1 MADFGDILQN
11 WERQK
16 KSEKPD
22 NKKSSLPQ
30 DGQAWRYKKTAP
42 GKKQDIP
49 ANSERS
55 EDASPLKRNPLNE
68 RSEDASPLKRN
79 PLNERSEDASPL
91 KRNPLNERS
100 EDASPLKRNP
110 LNVWLQRY
118 GVVDKDKQLEDKLQ
132 QEIISNSDAVKQM
145 ICEASIDL
153 HGLTREEADI
163 RLNAF
168 ITECV
173 RRGLKK
179 VLIIHGK
186 GNHSNEGPVLS
197 HAVRS
202 FIESDKRLGR
212 FGFADKTLGG
222 KGATWVLI
230 R

>member
-22 NKKSSLPQ
+22 TKKSSLPQ
-30 DGQAWRYKKTAP
+30 DGQAWRYKKTEP

-55 EDASPLKRNPLNE
+55 EE
-68 RSEDASPLKRN
+68 
-79 PLNERSEDASPL
+79 
-91 KRNPLNERS
+91 
-100 EDASPLKRNP
+100 ASPLKRNP

-197 HAVRS
+197 HTVRS

>member
-1 MADFGDILQN
+1 VADFGDILQN

-49 ANSERS
+49 ANS
-55 EDASPLKRNPLNE
+55 E

>member
-1 MADFGDILQN
+1 VADFGDILQN
-11 WERQK
+11 WEKQK

-22 NKKSSLPQ
+22 TKKSSLPQ
-30 DGQAWRYKKTAP
+30 DGQAWRYKKTEP

-55 EDASPLKRNPLNE
+55 EEASPLKSLPLNE
-68 RSEDASPLKRN
+68 RSE
-79 PLNERSEDASPL
+79 EDSHP
-91 KRNPLNERS
+91 
-100 EDASPLKRNP
+100 KRNP

>member
-11 WERQK
+11 WEKQK

-22 NKKSSLPQ
+22 TKKSSLPQ
-30 DGQAWRYKKTAP
+30 DGQAWRYKKTEP

-55 EDASPLKRNPLNE
+55 EE
-68 RSEDASPLKRN
+68 
-79 PLNERSEDASPL
+79 ASPL

>member
-30 DGQAWRYKKTAP
+30 DGQAWRYKKTEP

-55 EDASPLKRNPLNE
+55 EEASPLKRNPMSERSEEASPLKRNPLNE
-68 RSEDASPLKRN
+68 RSEEDSHPKRN
-79 PLNERSEDASPL
+79 PMS
-91 KRNPLNERS
+91 
-100 EDASPLKRNP
+100 
-110 LNVWLQRY
+110 VWLQRY

>member
-22 NKKSSLPQ
+22 TKKSSLPQ
-30 DGQAWRYKKTAP
+30 DGQAWRYKKTEP

-55 EDASPLKRNPLNE
+55 EEASPLKRNPLNE
-68 RSEDASPLKRN
+68 RSE
-79 PLNERSEDASPL
+79 E
-91 KRNPLNERS
+91 
-100 EDASPLKRNP
+100 ASPLKRNP

>member
-11 WERQK
+11 WEKQK

-49 ANSERS
+49 ANS
-55 EDASPLKRNPLNE
+55 
-68 RSEDASPLKRN
+68 
-79 PLNERSEDASPL
+79 ERSEDASPL